1 MKNVIHWAP
10 RILTILSILLISLF
24 ALDSFGPSVPL
35 LRQISAFLMHLIP
48 SAVLAAILVIAW
60 RHRLTGGIIFIV
72 IGLALSPFIYS
83 LNFRNNN
90 SIWMSIGI
98 VAIITLPFIVAGLLF
113 IIDYYYN
120 RKEQST
126 T

>member
-1 MKNVIHWAP
+1 MNSIQDYEIMAP
-10 RILTILSILLISLF
+10 AGSYESLT
-24 ALDSFGPSVPL
+24 
-35 LRQISAFLMHLIP
+35 
-48 SAVLAAILVIAW
+48 AAILVIAW